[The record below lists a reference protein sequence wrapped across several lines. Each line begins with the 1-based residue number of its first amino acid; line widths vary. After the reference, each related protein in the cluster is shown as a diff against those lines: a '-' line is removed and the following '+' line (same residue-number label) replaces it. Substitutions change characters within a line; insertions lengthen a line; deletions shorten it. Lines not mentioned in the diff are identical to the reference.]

1 MIFMGDAKG
10 IVISGNFDSVCIRTK
25 SGSGLEVGELLI
37 VENNSEKILLQVF
50 DFVYG
55 SQLSQQNLEMA
66 SGLKV
71 EENNDLVFFD
81 SSLRNYTLALVKSL
95 ALIKNDE
102 VFPCKQ
108 LPCFFSEV
116 RSILKNDLFFN
127 NKNPLFFGS
136 LRSGSKVLDVSVN
149 LDGLNVFSHHVLVS
163 GTTGRGKSN
172 FLSNLLWNS
181 LSSNFCG
188 LLVLDP
194 HDEYFGRNKFGL
206 KDHSLARSK
215 LVYYTAKNPPAGAR
229 TLKLNISQILPHHFF
244 GVMDWSDAQFEL
256 INAYYNEFNSEW
268 IRSVVLEIPLRHS
281 KFNEATLAVVKR
293 RLLQLLGISLDGESV
308 FCHGVFDFS
317 QGSSTI
323 SDVVS
328 SLESGCVV
336 IVDTSIFAGSVELL
350 IGSLIA
356 SAVFDRYKKFSFSE
370 LMSKP
375 VISVVL
381 EEAPR
386 VLGKDV
392 LEKGGNIFSTIAREG
407 RKFKVGLTAITQ
419 LPSLIPRDILAN
431 MNTKIILG
439 LELKQERQAIIDS
452 AAQDLSKDDRAIASL
467 DKGEAIITSN
477 FAKFALPIKIPN
489 FVDLQNSSYEAN
501 TKYDKVYLGV
511 IK

>member
-1 MIFMGDAKG
+1 MVVAKG
-10 IVISGNFDSVCIRTK
+10 IVISGNFDSVCVRAK
-25 SGSGLEVGELLI
+25 SDSSLELGELLI
-37 VENNSEKILLQVF
+37 VDSGDYRILLQVF

-55 SQLSQQNLEMA
+55 SQLSQQNLEMV
-66 SGLKV
+66 SGLRI
-71 EENNDLVFFD
+71 EEDNDLNFFD

-95 ALIKNDE
+95 ALIKNNNI
-102 VFPCKQ
+102 FPCKQ
-108 LPCFFSEV
+108 LPSFFSEL
-116 RSILKNDLFFN
+116 REISNNDLSFSDN
-127 NKNPLFFGS
+127 HPLFFGN
-136 LRSGSKVLDVSVN
+136 LRSGSKCLDVAVN
-149 LDGLNVFSHHVLVS
+149 FNCLDVFSHHILVS

-172 FLSNLLWNS
+172 FLSNLLWSS
-181 LSSNFCG
+181 LGQSFCG
-188 LLVLDP
+188 VLVLDP
-194 HDEYFGRNKFGL
+194 HDEYFGRSKFGL
-206 KDHSLARSK
+206 KDHFLKNK
-215 LVYYTAKNPPAGAR
+215 LVYYTSKNPPVGAR

-244 GVMDWSDAQFEL
+244 GVVDWSDAQFEL

-268 IRSVVLEIPLRHS
+268 IRNIVLEVPLKHS

-293 RLLQLLGISLDGESV
+293 RLLQLLGLSLDEQNIS
-308 FCHGVFDFS
+308 CNGVFDFV
-317 QGSSTI
+317 QGFSTI

-336 IVDTSIFAGSVELL
+336 IVDTSVFSGSVELL

-356 SAVFDRYKKFSFSE
+356 SAVFDRYKRLSFDE
-370 LMSKP
+370 LKSKP
-375 VISVVL
+375 VVSIVL

-392 LEKGGNIFSTIAREG
+392 LDKGGNVFSTIAREG

-467 DKGEAIITSN
+467 DKGEAIITST
-477 FAKFALPIKIPN
+477 FAKFAVPVRIPS
-489 FVDLQNSSYEAN
+489 FADFAKKSQEDN
-501 TKYDKVYLGV
+501 TKYDKVYSGV
-511 IK
+511 LK